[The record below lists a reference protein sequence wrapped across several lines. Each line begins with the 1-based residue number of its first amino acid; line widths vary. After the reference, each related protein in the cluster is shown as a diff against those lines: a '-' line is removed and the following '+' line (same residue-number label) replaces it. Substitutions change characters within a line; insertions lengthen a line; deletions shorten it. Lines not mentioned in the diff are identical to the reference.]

1 MKKNFLHVAFVLL
14 LFFVMISTA
23 AAQKKRMPE
32 PKLGLSS
39 TISSTPFVT
48 VPFWVSITISIAPM
62 ISFSKTDKVGSTFT
76 PGAYIHVHTKKG
88 RIRPYFG
95 GQVMASIMSPTG
107 GSGTTSI
114 SLGGLF
120 GADYYLH
127 PLFSIGIESQ
137 LNANMENKDLNI
149 PLSLNTTT
157 VIRAT
162 VYIK

>member
-1 MKKNFLHVAFVLL
+1 MNKMFFRVSLSLL
-14 LFFVMISTA
+14 LSIVMITSVC
-23 AAQKKRMPE
+23 AQKKRMPQ
-32 PKLGLSS
+32 PKIGLST
-39 TISSTPFVT
+39 TINSTPFIT
-48 VPFWVSITISIAPM
+48 VPFWISKTISIAPM
-62 ISFSKTDKVGSTFT
+62 ISFSKVDKVGSTFT

-95 GQVMASIMSPTG
+95 GQVMAAIMSPTG

-127 PLFSIGIESQ
+127 PLFSLGIENQ
-137 LNANMENKDLNI
+137 LNINLENKDLSI
-149 PLSLNTTT
+149 PLSLSTRT
-157 VIRAT
+157 VVRAT